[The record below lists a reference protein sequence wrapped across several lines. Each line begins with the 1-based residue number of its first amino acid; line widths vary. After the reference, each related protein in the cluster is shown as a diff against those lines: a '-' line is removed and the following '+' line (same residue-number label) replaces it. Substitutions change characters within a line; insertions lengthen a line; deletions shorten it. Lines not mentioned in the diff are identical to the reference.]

1 MEELCVAAATDTE
14 ELVEEE
20 ADRPLPLFDAALNLK
35 PETIYDGAVEY
46 VPSAVFK

>member
-20 ADRPLPLFDAALNLK
+20 ADRPLPLFDAALK